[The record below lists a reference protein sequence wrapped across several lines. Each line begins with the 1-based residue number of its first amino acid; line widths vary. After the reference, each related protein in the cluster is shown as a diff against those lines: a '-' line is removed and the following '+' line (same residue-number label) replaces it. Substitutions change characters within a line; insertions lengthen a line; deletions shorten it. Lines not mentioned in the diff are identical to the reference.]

1 MNPEEFIKMM
11 NDLPDEM
18 IDSANDSRIEH
29 RRKIWYI
36 IPTVAA
42 CFAVLLMAA
51 IYPRIRVQVPNI
63 RSESVIS
70 GTTTQPVTNSAISG
84 STDTSAAYSDT
95 KISGTALSSTDNSS
109 LTTDSSAKTSVTETV
124 TRTEPPAFLTTV
136 TPAETSALLTTVTPI
151 EPPAFSTE
159 IPCET
164 MCSTTQCSCKTMN
177 DTTYTTMLCATT
189 RETLP
194 WQPTGEVPLWKGI
207 IGHTETGSEPHL
219 FCRFMTCTKEA
230 DDWTRQKYGIP
241 KEFDFTQNQCLLIE
255 IVTEYSNAV
264 LIDCKSTNRGLHFT
278 VAYLKI
284 NTAKKQIIRYA
295 MPIPDSFAIGPENC
309 DANYIEIT
317 DEAQLQ
323 AMETD
328 RLVIKPISL

>member
-29 RRKIWYI
+29 RRRIWYI

-51 IYPRIRVQVPNI
+51 IYPKIRVQTPNI
-63 RSESVIS
+63 RIEPVIS
-70 GTTTQPVTNSAISG
+70 GTTTQPVTGSAGSV

-95 KISGTALSSTDNSS
+95 KISETVLSSTDNSS
-109 LTTDSSAKTSVTETV
+109 LTTDASAKTSVTETV
-124 TRTEPPAFLTTV
+124 AHTETSALLTTV
-136 TPAETSALLTTVTPI
+136 TPAQTSALLTTVTPI

-159 IPCET
+159 IPCGTTCET
-164 MCSTTQCSCKTMN
+164 MW
-177 DTTYTTMLCATT
+177 CATT
-189 RETLP
+189 YETLP

-207 IGHTETGSEPHL
+207 VGHTETGSEPHL
-219 FCRFMTCTKEA
+219 FCRFMSCTKEV
-230 DDWTRQKYGIP
+230 DDWTRKKYGIP
-241 KEFDFTQNQCLLIE
+241 QEFDFTQSQCLLIE
-255 IVTEYSNAV
+255 IVTEYSNAA

-284 NTAKKQIIRYA
+284 NTGKKQIIRYA
-295 MPIPDSFAIGPENC
+295 IPIPDSFAIRPENC
-309 DANYIEIT
+309 DANYIQIT

-328 RLVIKPISL
+328 RLVIKPISIAPYT